1 MVEFLLK
8 ETNGSN
14 KRIGAGKDFKG
25 IWSDAFSAA
34 SFQQKLT
41 LDLSGTSQS

>member
-34 SFQQKLT
+34 SFPAEA
-41 LDLSGTSQS
+41 DLRPLGN